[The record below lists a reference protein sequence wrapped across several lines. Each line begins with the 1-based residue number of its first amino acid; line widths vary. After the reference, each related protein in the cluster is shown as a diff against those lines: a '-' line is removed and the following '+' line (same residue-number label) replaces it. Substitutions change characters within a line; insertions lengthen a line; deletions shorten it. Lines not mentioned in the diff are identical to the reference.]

1 MKLVLHH
8 KIISMKKEIIK
19 AGQIKMDFL
28 LQAADNNGSATMFE
42 FAAPAGAK
50 VPVTYYHEHFEE
62 TIYGLERIITFTV
75 EGKAI
80 DITPGETHFIPRGAV
95 HSFDNLTQADTR

>member
-1 MKLVLHH
+1 LFHKKIAVMKN
-8 KIISMKKEIIK
+8 EIIK
-19 AGQIKMDFL
+19 ADQIKMDFL
-28 LQAADNNGSATMFE
+28 LEATDANGTATMFE
-42 FAAPAGAK
+42 FAVPAGAK

-80 DITPGETHFIPRGAV
+80 DIMPNETCFIPRGAV
-95 HSFDNLTQADTR
+95 HAFNNLK